1 MVYLIF
7 AIVGVS
13 TNLILPSILKTT
25 YWNRDLKPSS
35 RRKWGS
41 DADNHRPGYKFASA
55 WAICETLFA
64 LCMLATFFV
73 KSWVG
78 ISVLIAYSGVS
89 WAMAQWAPFAIIG
102 EALSTLPGTENSTED
117 FKGTI
122 LGLHNV
128 AISAPQVPAA
138 LVSSGILWIA
148 QEFGNQDGGVW
159 VLRGGACV
167 TLYAAYLASR
177 LDE

>member
-7 AIVGVS
+7 AIVGVI
-13 TNLILPSILKTT
+13 TNLILPSILKTA
-25 YWNRDLKPSS
+25 YCNRDLKPSS

-41 DADNHRPGYKFASA
+41 DAGNHHPGYRFAIA
-55 WAICETLFA
+55 WTVCEAFFA
-64 LCMLATFFV
+64 LCMLATLFV

-78 ISVLIAYSGVS
+78 VSVLIAYSGVS
-89 WAMAQWAPFAIIG
+89 WAMAQWAPFTILG
-102 EALSTLPGTENSTED
+102 EEISTLPGAEGSTED
-117 FKGTI
+117 FIGTI

-128 AISAPQVPAA
+128 AISAAQIPAA
-138 LVSSGILWIA
+138 LVSSGIFWIA
-148 QEFGNQDGGVW
+148 REVGNQDGGVW

-167 TLYAAYLASR
+167 TLCAAYLASK